1 MAKPM
6 NRPMVLE
13 KKDDEAHLTMWGDI
27 YETRPIDWWTD
38 EPIEGDFILLDEVM
52 QALDSLGKVK
62 SLHIHLNSYGGD
74 AGVSNTI
81 HNKLRELSRDGT
93 HLTCTVDG
101 VAMSGGSL
109 IMCACDT
116 VKVNPA
122 SLIMIHKCWTAIWG
136 AYNAD
141 ELRDLARTQDAWD
154 AAQIEIY
161 QRKTGLSKTVLDHM
175 MSDTTYMT
183 GREAVE
189 KGFAD
194 ELLEDAKAPAIAA
207 SADRR
212 TLYVNGRAM
221 RIPGLVPD
229 TIPTDP
235 APPAVSNTPPDEPAK
250 GGTPMTLEELRA
262 QYPELVAEV
271 EAGAQASGAADAAKA
286 ERDRISAIDEVAGL
300 FSADL
305 VQEAKYGEHPC
316 TAQELAYRAAVKA
329 AKDGQKFLTNAI
341 LDNSQSGA
349 QSVPAAPAPSPA
361 PQTEA
366 QKQKEIRDAIHNM
379 LGGNK

>member
-1 MAKPM
+1 MPIP
-6 NRPMVLE
+6 RPMVLE
-13 KKDDEAHLTMWGDI
+13 KKDDEAHLTLWGDI

-38 EPIEGDFILLDEVM
+38 EPVPGDFILLDEVM
-52 QALDSLGKVK
+52 QALDGLKAK
-62 SLHIHLNSYGGD
+62 TLHIHLNSYGGD

-116 VKVNPA
+116 VRVNPA
-122 SLIMIHKCWTAIWG
+122 SLIMIHKCWSTVVG

-221 RIPGLVPD
+221 RIPGIAPD
-229 TIPTDP
+229 TIPTVS
-235 APPAVSNTPPDEPAK
+235 APPAVSDITPDEPAK

-262 QYPELVAEV
+262 QYPEMVAEV
-271 EAGAQASGAADAAKA
+271 EAGARASGAAEAAQA
-286 ERDRISAIDEVAGL
+286 ERDRLSAIDEVAGL

-305 VQEAKYGEHPC
+305 VRDAKYDHPC
-316 TAQELAYRAAVKA
+316 TAQELTYRAAVKA
-329 AKDGQKFLTNAI
+329 AQAGRQFLTDSA
-341 LDNSQSGA
+341 LDNAQSGV
-349 QSVPAAPAPSPA
+349 QSVPAAPAPSAAEPM
-361 PQTEA
+361 TEA
-366 QKQKEIRDAIHNM
+366 QKQKQARDAIHAM